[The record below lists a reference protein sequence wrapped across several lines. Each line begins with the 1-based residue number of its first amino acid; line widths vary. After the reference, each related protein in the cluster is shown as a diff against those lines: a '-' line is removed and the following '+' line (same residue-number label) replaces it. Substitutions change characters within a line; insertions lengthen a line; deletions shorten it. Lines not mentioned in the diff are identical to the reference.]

1 MRKILFILLSLMT
14 CFSYGQ
20 NKETFSVQSSACPK
34 QMIGNLTVFVNPVSS
49 RSIVPYSVKSRSR
62 SNEYSVAV
70 LKTTFKVE
78 VEQSGDYYLLANT
91 LSTYVQKDKFQE
103 ISVYVNGM
111 YQGKLNNTE
120 ADWEIIGIKGKE
132 KVSLNK
138 GSNEIVFS
146 SSAPFYPEI
155 DAVQLTLDK
164 SSLITTNA
172 PYNAYKALAAKDA
185 VTEKTK
191 ESWEVTPIEGKI
203 VGNANATVWQ
213 NVPTVYTYHRK
224 ISVTSKDKMEIH
236 TTPVESED
244 YYDVDTYMY
253 LYKIDDPYHYSWTN
267 DDFIGYHSKIEV
279 TLPAGEYYLVIRAK
293 QSDYASKYMPRQG
306 LVNVYCNG
314 ALLNE
319 NVPISGYLIDA
330 PVKTTG
336 ILNFFTNKTSASSQL
351 FLIDGDRMFYNS
363 EPYTYYPPADYGWQ
377 NGSRKKI
384 TFRRGVPNWKVLVT
398 TTSAWWICFGKCD
411 VYAGLKDA
419 PSKYMDKF
427 SNLKSG
433 DAILMA
439 DDDSKYNSAA
449 WAGGITDR
457 KIWIGNSSKGSPYVW
472 NSWDDYFG
480 NNPARYQN
488 APTYT
493 RNGGGARS
501 VIVYS
506 KDSTMTGITHFAVMN
521 KANNQLHGFDCESK
535 IGTWGRITHTEK
547 SLYGSEY
554 GKTYYSYY
562 EVQSPLDFKHNTL
575 SKLALPTVC
584 TMEQSIEEGLSI
596 DKKVELS
603 ASEKEELDGFGRL
616 VLDKDF
622 EKMYSDWVAD
632 YTLADN
638 FGEDNAIFSGQ
649 EFQKLVQQ
657 GRKHWK
663 KNMSFLCD
671 KIFVNTNEY
680 EEEQDLASVLLC
692 EMVAPY
698 YAAKMDSIK
707 DDWFK
712 NQYTEDGKYI
722 CPTIEYFTKRY
733 VKSILEEEYTKA
745 NVAQGFDGNFIVLEG
760 RNLKVNLA
768 KDAVVSL
775 QFQNVTT
782 NSSLMLLNSQ
792 LMKKGKYVYEI
803 DVLPLASGVN
813 VCSLVVNGKASSVKL
828 IK

>member
-1 MRKILFILLSLMT
+1 MRKILFILMSLMT

-34 QMIGNLTVFVNPVSS
+34 QTKGNLTVFVNPVSS
-49 RSIVPYSVKSRSR
+49 RGVVPYSVKSRSR

-138 GSNEIVFS
+138 GNNEIVFS

-203 VGNANATVWQ
+203 VGNTNATVWQ

-224 ISVTSKDKMEIH
+224 ISVTSKEKMEIH

-267 DDFIGYHSKIEV
+267 DDFIGYHSKIEA

-351 FLIDGDRMFYNS
+351 FLIDDDRMFYNS

-480 NNPARYQN
+480 NKPARYQN

-584 TMEQSIEEGLSI
+584 TMEQSIKEGLSI

-680 EEEQDLASVLLC
+680 EDEQDLASVLLC

-707 DDWFK
+707 NDWFK
-712 NQYTEDGKYI
+712 NQYTEEGKYI

-745 NVAQGFDGNFIVLEG
+745 NVAQGFDGNSIVLEG
-760 RNLKVNLA
+760 RKLKVNLA

-813 VCSLVVNGKASSVKL
+813 VCTLVVNGKASSVKL

>member
-1 MRKILFILLSLMT
+1 MSLMT

-34 QMIGNLTVFVNPVSS
+34 QTKGNLTVFVNPVSS
-49 RSIVPYSVKSRSR
+49 RGVVPYSVKSRSR

-138 GSNEIVFS
+138 GNNEIVFS

-203 VGNANATVWQ
+203 VGNTNATVWQ

-224 ISVTSKDKMEIH
+224 ISVTSKEKMEIH

-267 DDFIGYHSKIEV
+267 DDFIGYHSKIEA

-351 FLIDGDRMFYNS
+351 FLIDDDRMFYNS

-480 NNPARYQN
+480 NKPARYQN

-584 TMEQSIEEGLSI
+584 TMEQSIKEGLSI

-680 EEEQDLASVLLC
+680 EDEQDLASVLLC

-707 DDWFK
+707 NDWFK
-712 NQYTEDGKYI
+712 NQYTEEGKYI

-745 NVAQGFDGNFIVLEG
+745 NVAQGFDGNSIVLEG
-760 RNLKVNLA
+760 RKLKVNLA

-813 VCSLVVNGKASSVKL
+813 VCTLVVNGKASSVKL

>member
-20 NKETFSVQSSACPK
+20 NKETFSVQSSVCPK
-34 QMIGNLTVFVNPVSS
+34 QTIGNLTVFVNPVSS
-49 RSIVPYSVKSRSR
+49 RGIAPYSVKSRSR
-62 SNEYSVAV
+62 SNESSVAV
-70 LKTTFKVE
+70 LKTIFKVE

-120 ADWEIIGIKGKE
+120 ADWEIIEIKGKE

-172 PYNAYKALAAKDA
+172 PYKAYKALAAKDA

-191 ESWEVTPIEGKI
+191 ESWEVTPIEGEI

-224 ISVTSKDKMEIH
+224 ISVTSNEKMEIH

-267 DDFIGYHSKIEV
+267 DDFIGYHSKIEA

-293 QSDYASKYMPRQG
+293 QNGYASEYMPRQG

-314 ALLNE
+314 ELLNE

-480 NNPARYQN
+480 NNPARHQN

-521 KANNQLHGFDCESK
+521 KANGQLHGFDCESK

-562 EVQSPLDFKHNTL
+562 EVQSPLEFKHNTL
-575 SKLALPTVC
+575 SKLALPKVC
-584 TMEQSIEEGLSI
+584 TMEQSIKEGLSI
-596 DKKVELS
+596 DRKVELS

-663 KNMSFLCD
+663 KNMSFLCG
-671 KIFVNTNEY
+671 KIFVNTNEH
-680 EEEQDLASVLLC
+680 EDEQDLASVLLC

-733 VKSILEEEYTKA
+733 VKSILEEEYTKT
-745 NVAQGFDGNFIVLEG
+745 NVAQGFDGDSIVLEG

-782 NSSLMLLNSQ
+782 NNSLMLLNSQ

-813 VCSLVVNGKASSVKL
+813 VCTLVVNGKASSVKL

>member
-1 MRKILFILLSLMT
+1 MSLMT

-20 NKETFSVQSSACPK
+20 NKETFSVHSSACPK

-49 RSIVPYSVKSRSR
+49 RGIVPYSVKSRSR

-138 GSNEIVFS
+138 GNNEIVFS

-203 VGNANATVWQ
+203 VGNTNATVWQ

-224 ISVTSKDKMEIH
+224 ISVTSKEKMEIH

-267 DDFIGYHSKIEV
+267 DDFIGYHSKIEA

-314 ALLNE
+314 TLLNE

-351 FLIDGDRMFYNS
+351 FLIDDDRMFYNS

-480 NNPARYQN
+480 NKPARYQN

-584 TMEQSIEEGLSI
+584 TMEQSIKEGLSI

-632 YTLADN
+632 YALADN

-680 EEEQDLASVLLC
+680 EDEQDLASVLLC

-745 NVAQGFDGNFIVLEG
+745 NVAQGFDGNSIVLEG

-813 VCSLVVNGKASSVKL
+813 VCTLVVNGKASSVKL

>member
-1 MRKILFILLSLMT
+1 MT

-34 QMIGNLTVFVNPVSS
+34 QTKGNLTVFVNPVSS
-49 RSIVPYSVKSRSR
+49 RGVVPYSVKSRSR

-138 GSNEIVFS
+138 GNNEIVFS

-203 VGNANATVWQ
+203 VGNTNATVWQ

-224 ISVTSKDKMEIH
+224 ISVTSKEKMEIH

-267 DDFIGYHSKIEV
+267 DDFIGYHSKIEA

-351 FLIDGDRMFYNS
+351 FLIDDDRMFYNS

-480 NNPARYQN
+480 NKPARYQN

-584 TMEQSIEEGLSI
+584 TMEQSIKEGLSI

-680 EEEQDLASVLLC
+680 EDEQDLASVLLC

-707 DDWFK
+707 NDWFK
-712 NQYTEDGKYI
+712 NQYTEEGKYI

-745 NVAQGFDGNFIVLEG
+745 NVAQGFDGNSIVLEG
-760 RNLKVNLA
+760 RKLKVNLA

-813 VCSLVVNGKASSVKL
+813 VCTLVVNGKASSVKL

>member
-1 MRKILFILLSLMT
+1 MRKILFILMSLMT

-34 QMIGNLTVFVNPVSS
+34 QTKGNLTVFVNPVSS
-49 RSIVPYSVKSRSR
+49 RGVVPYSVKSRSR

-70 LKTTFKVE
+70 LKTTFNVE

-138 GSNEIVFS
+138 GNNEIVFS

-203 VGNANATVWQ
+203 VGNTNATVWQ

-224 ISVTSKDKMEIH
+224 ISVTSKEKMEIH

-267 DDFIGYHSKIEV
+267 DDFIGYHSKIEA

-351 FLIDGDRMFYNS
+351 FLIDDDRMFYNS

-480 NNPARYQN
+480 NKPARYQN

-584 TMEQSIEEGLSI
+584 TMEQSIKEGLSI

-680 EEEQDLASVLLC
+680 EDEQDLASVLLC

-745 NVAQGFDGNFIVLEG
+745 NVAQDFDGNFIVLEG

-775 QFQNVTT
+775 QFQNATT

-813 VCSLVVNGKASSVKL
+813 VCTLVVNGKASSVKL

>member
-34 QMIGNLTVFVNPVSS
+34 QTIGNLTVFVNPVSGKGV
-49 RSIVPYSVKSRSR
+49 VPYSVKSRSR
-62 SNEYSVAV
+62 SNDSSIAV

-172 PYNAYKALAAKDA
+172 PYKAYKALAAKDA

-224 ISVTSKDKMEIH
+224 ISVTSNEKMEIH

-267 DDFIGYHSKIEV
+267 DDVIGYHSKIEA

-293 QSDYASKYMPRQG
+293 QNGYASEYMPRQG

-314 ALLNE
+314 ELLNE

-336 ILNFFTNKTSASSQL
+336 TLNFFTNKTSASSQL
-351 FLIDGDRMFYNS
+351 FLIDGERMLYNS
-363 EPYTYYPPADYGWQ
+363 EPYTYYPPADYVWLD
-377 NGSRKKI
+377 GSRKKI

-480 NNPARYQN
+480 NNPTRYLN

-501 VIVYS
+501 IIVYS

-521 KANNQLHGFDCESK
+521 KANDQLHGFDCESK

-562 EVQSPLDFKHNTL
+562 EVQSPLEFKHNTL
-575 SKLALPTVC
+575 TKLALPTVC
-584 TMEQSIEEGLSI
+584 TMEQSIKEGLSI
-596 DKKVELS
+596 DRKVELS

-622 EKMYSDWVAD
+622 EKMYNDWVAD

-638 FGEDNAIFSGQ
+638 FGEDNEIFSGQ

-663 KNMSFLCD
+663 KNMSFLCG
-671 KIFVNTNEY
+671 KIFVNTNEH
-680 EEEQDLASVLLC
+680 EDEQDLASVLLC

-722 CPTIEYFTKRY
+722 CPTVEYFTKRY

-745 NVAQGFDGNFIVLEG
+745 NVAQDFDGDSIVLEG
-760 RNLKVNLA
+760 RTLKVNLA

-782 NSSLMLLNSQ
+782 NSSLMLLNSK
-792 LMKKGKYVYEI
+792 LMKKGKYVYEM

-813 VCSLVVNGKASSVKL
+813 VCTLVVNGKASSVKL